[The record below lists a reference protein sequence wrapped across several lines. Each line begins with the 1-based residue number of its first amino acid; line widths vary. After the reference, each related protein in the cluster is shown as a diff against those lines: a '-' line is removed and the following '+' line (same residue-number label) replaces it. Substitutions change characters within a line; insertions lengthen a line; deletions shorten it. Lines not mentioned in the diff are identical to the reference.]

1 MTGALIAL
9 GFFAVIVVF
18 VGGPL
23 LWALRQ
29 SRPRPGDTKL
39 VLLAVAAGEAEVD
52 IWTRALGG
60 AGIRCHV
67 RGVGNLAV
75 PEFTST
81 GSAGRYSYQ
90 FEVWVRP
97 KDEARAREVLGL

>member
-1 MTGALIAL
+1 MLLDIYIFFWVTVLVVGLPLALVA
-9 GFFAVIVVF
+9 
-18 VGGPL
+18 
-23 LWALRQ
+23 WR
-29 SRPRPGDTKL
+29 SRSRPGDTKL

-60 AGIRCHV
+60 ARIRCHV